1 MAHRRVLTA
10 SIYPISSIVDGEMPT
25 LDVNSPQFS
34 THPGMRCGC
43 VSGKLSGIGGIK
55 GKQMVTEVFKKP
67 DSHQGVYNLGV
78 FFTLTPLVMVIIT
91 SQSRKKSFESPV
103 R

>member
-1 MAHRRVLTA
+1 MF
-10 SIYPISSIVDGEMPT
+10 T
-25 LDVNSPQFS
+25 LS

-43 VSGKLSGIGGIK
+43 ISGKLSGTGGIK

-78 FFTLTPLVMVIIT
+78 FFYADASGDGHHHFSV
-91 SQSRKKSFESPV
+91 QKKIL
-103 R
+103 